1 MERGMREGGDG
12 ERDEGGRDGERDE
25 GGRGW
30 REGWRE
36 G

>member
-12 ERDEGGRDGERDE
+12 ERDREGGDGERDE

-30 REGWRE
+30 REG
-36 G
+36 